1 MLKNVVAVFCL
12 MLVLGSNA
20 EPLALTWEGET
31 FGKFSDNAWS
41 GGVEGHATPQDGD
54 TLVFPIGGCFTNDIK
69 GLKVAGISVSAT
81 EALILE
87 GRQMTI
93 LGGGAFSNTG
103 SSCCTNN
110 IPLIVG
116 TEQGQTV
123 CFNVAQNKK
132 LTLNAC
138 ISGQADLVLNND
150 SAFKGT
156 LNLCAD
162 SDYTGK
168 TTLKNGKVNVYADGA
183 FGSAEGGMV
192 AVNETKGGLVVRFHG
207 VTMSE
212 NIDISVTPTGY
223 NPNAGES
230 HSVGFFGNNTFNG
243 SWVHRAVGMYYV
255 KDYSTNT
262 FNGVFSARD
271 SLYLTMKSNETC
283 KFIFNG
289 EGSSFATADYFYTAN
304 IMYSARCRSGNLVF
318 TRASAGEYSNWCE
331 QPQKRYFNCENA
343 MLYDPAK
350 PAAIIFTVNKSFAD
364 MCGFDQTFSYVE
376 CSSASC
382 SMCVINSEL
391 PSVVHLT
398 LADGAAVTNYA
409 KCTGKVS
416 LSFEGP
422 RPVALGNS
430 ANTSTGS
437 LVLDN
442 GSAVTLLDGFKW
454 SGNAL
459 YVNEGST
466 LKVEGDVELTKEVSL
481 SLMDKA
487 ADGDEGAKASQI
499 FLEGNLYVDTLT
511 LNGKVRSG
519 GRTYGSSLSPA
530 DVKDDVHFAGVGVVH
545 VRRPVGFIVICK

>member
-1 MLKNVVAVFCL
+1 MLKNIVAVVCL
-12 MLVLGSNA
+12 ILVFGLNA
-20 EPLALTWEGET
+20 EPLALTWEGEK

-54 TLVFPIGGCFTNDIK
+54 SLVFPIGGCFTNDIE

-87 GRQMTI
+87 GCQMTI

-123 CFNVAQNKK
+123 YFNVAEGKN

-138 ISGQADLVLNND
+138 ISGLANIVYNND
-150 SAFKGT
+150 SFFKGM

-168 TTLKNGKVNVYADGA
+168 TTLKNGKVNIYADGA
-183 FGSAEGGMV
+183 FGSVEGGMV
-192 AVNETKGGLVVRFHG
+192 AVNNTAGGLVVRFHG

-212 NIDISVTPTGY
+212 NIDISVTPTKY

-230 HSVGFFGNNTFNG
+230 HSVGFYGNNTFNG
-243 SWVHRAVGMYYV
+243 SWVHRTVGMYYV

-262 FNGVFSARD
+262 FNGVFKTED
-271 SLYLTMKSNETC
+271 SLYLSMKSNETC
-283 KFIFNG
+283 KFVFNG
-289 EGSSFATADYFYTAN
+289 EGSIFATADYYYTAN
-304 IMYSARCRSGNLVF
+304 ITYSARCKSGNLVF

-430 ANTSTGS
+430 ENTSTGS
-437 LVLDN
+437 LMLGN
-442 GSAVTLLDGFKW
+442 GSSVALLDGFNW
-454 SGNAL
+454 NGDAL
-459 YVNEGST
+459 SVNGGST
-466 LKVEGDVELTKEVSL
+466 LKIEGDVELAKDVAL
-481 SLMDKA
+481 SIADRDA
-487 ADGDEGAKASQI
+487 AGDEEAKSSRIILDGDMH
-499 FLEGNLYVDTLT
+499 VDTLT

>member
-1 MLKNVVAVFCL
+1 MIRNIVAVFAVML
-12 MLVLGSNA
+12 AFEVSAEQLVLTWAGGSH
-20 EPLALTWEGET
+20 GM
-31 FGKFSDNAWS
+31 FSEKAWS
-41 GGVEGHATPQDGD
+41 GGIEGHETPQNGD
-54 TLVFPIGGCFTNDIK
+54 SLVFPRGGCFTNDID
-69 GLKVAGISVSAT
+69 GLKVAGVSVTAADS
-81 EALILE
+81 LILE

-103 SSCCTNN
+103 SSCCSNN

-138 ISGQADLVLNND
+138 ISGLADLVHNND

-289 EGSSFATADYFYTAN
+289 EGSSFATADYYYTAN
-304 IMYSARCRSGNLVF
+304 ITYSARCKSGNLVF

-376 CSSASC
+376 CNSASC

-430 ANTSTGS
+430 ENTSTGS

-466 LKVEGDVELTKEVSL
+466 LKVEGDVELTKDVSL

-499 FLEGNLYVDTLT
+499 FLEGNMYVDTLT
-511 LNGKVRSG
+511 INGRKRSG
-519 GRTYGSSLSPA
+519 GRTYGSSLSTA
-530 DVKDDVHFAGVGVVH
+530 DVKDDVHFAGTGVVR
-545 VRRPVGFIVICK
+545 VRRPVGFIVICQ